1 MEAHSGVV
9 EPTGP
14 QVVDRAAE
22 GASEDVERGL
32 PQVNLAN
39 RACDRGELG
48 SDPTRSDD
56 VQSDAGRERICE
68 PQRVGRRVKGESS
81 GRADPGRASRRN
93 DRGIDRRL
101 VRQPRSVAA
110 PQPFDGTRNDFRT
123 EAREVAEPLVRQRA
137 DGVVKEVLGQGRA
150 VVGRRALGVPG
161 DDRAGEPR
169 LAELGR
175 RAQARQ
181 SGSDD
186 PDAVDVHGNNARAAG
201 LLDADSRRLS

>member
-1 MEAHSGVV
+1 M
-9 EPTGP
+9 
-14 QVVDRAAE
+14 
-22 GASEDVERGL
+22 
-32 PQVNLAN
+32 
-39 RACDRGELG
+39 
-48 SDPTRSDD
+48 
-56 VQSDAGRERICE
+56 
-68 PQRVGRRVKGESS
+68 
-81 GRADPGRASRRN
+81 
-93 DRGIDRRL
+93 
-101 VRQPRSVAA
+101 
-110 PQPFDGTRNDFRT
+110 RNDFRA

-201 LLDADSRRLS
+201 LLDADSRRLR